1 MIRRPPRSP
10 LFPYPTLFRS
20 TPLPPYF
27 GSRLI
32 PSKPSSPHLRNT
44 SRGKIPARSHSR
56 AKGVSSRS
64 TNERTVLRNISCS
77 SVNGSSIGRCFYG
90 LHQLFDLVL
99 SEARLGENLRA
110 LLTEAW
116 CGFRQKARHCERQP
130 DLGVSKQVP

>member
-20 TPLPPYF
+20 SPLPPYF

-64 TNERTVLRNISCS
+64 TNERSEEHTSELQSRQ
-77 SVNGSSIGRCFYG
+77 Y
-90 LHQLFDLVL
+90 LVC
-99 SEARLGENLRA
+99 RL
-110 LLTEAW
+110 LLEKKKKKT
-116 CGFRQKARHCERQP
+116 HHP
-130 DLGVSKQVP
+130 T